1 MATHSRILAWKIPGT
16 KEPGGL
22 QFMGSQRVG
31 YNSVHTRTHTHTHG
45 RVKGSSLGNSGK
57 TPAAFLTLLVLFF
70 SPWMHRC
77 PKGLNVFFF
86 NIMIILKG
94 KQWMIW
100 TLKTPQEKNFSKAPL
115 WPRKEL
121 TSNQSASL
129 GKQVRRKCESSLYSF
144 L

>member
-70 SPWMHRC
+70 SP
-77 PKGLNVFFF
+77 
-86 NIMIILKG
+86 
-94 KQWMIW
+94 
-100 TLKTPQEKNFSKAPL
+100 
-115 WPRKEL
+115 
-121 TSNQSASL
+121 
-129 GKQVRRKCESSLYSF
+129 
-144 L
+144 